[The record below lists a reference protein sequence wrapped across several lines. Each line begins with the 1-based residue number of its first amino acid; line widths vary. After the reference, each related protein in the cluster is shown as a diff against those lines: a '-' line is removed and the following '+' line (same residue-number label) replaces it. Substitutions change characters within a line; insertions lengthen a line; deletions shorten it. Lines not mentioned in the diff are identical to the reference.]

1 MSNEPVAYLWQHS
14 ETGRTR
20 VVMTDQIVSTD
31 DRWFLVGPLHL
42 DPAPDDTALP
52 RLLRIMGTFDLTT
65 GHAST
70 MDEALDELESE
81 LRDVLGH
88 YRAAKPDDTALLR
101 QALEVLESVYPY
113 TDSLIC
119 YASTVDEHPPNAIDG
134 NVRDAL
140 TALRERLGEK
150 T

>member
-1 MSNEPVAYLWQHS
+1 MSNEPVAL
-14 ETGRTR
+14 ETVYETIIHW
-20 VVMTDQIVSTD
+20 DQAGKRSRRELARRIV
-31 DRWFLVGPLHL
+31 
-42 DPAPDDTALP
+42 ALYAHP
-52 RLLRIMGTFDLTT
+52 
-65 GHAST
+65 
-70 MDEALDELESE
+70 
-81 LRDVLGH
+81 V
-88 YRAAKPDDTALLR
+88 DDTALLR

-119 YASTVDEHPPNAIDG
+119 YASTVDEHPPNAING

>member
-1 MSNEPVAYLWQHS
+1 MKTQPIALLLAEKLEQQFPLGTAQHYLD
-14 ETGRTR
+14 G
-20 VVMTDQIVSTD
+20 
-31 DRWFLVGPLHL
+31 
-42 DPAPDDTALP
+42 
-52 RLLRIMGTFDLTT
+52 
-65 GHAST
+65 
-70 MDEALDELESE
+70 EAAAE
-81 LRDVLGH
+81 LRRLSAQTDN
-88 YRAAKPDDTALLR
+88 DTALLR
-101 QALEVLESVYPY
+101 QALEALESVYPY

>member
-1 MSNEPVAYLWQHS
+1 MSNEPVAEVKGYYG
-14 ETGRTR
+14 GRC
-20 VVMTDQIVSTD
+20 VVE
-31 DRWFLVGPLHL
+31 PLN
-42 DPAPDDTALP
+42 PAMVLPSGMALYTHP
-52 RLLRIMGTFDLTT
+52 
-65 GHAST
+65 A
-70 MDEALDELESE
+70 
-81 LRDVLGH
+81 
-88 YRAAKPDDTALLR
+88 PDDTALLR
-101 QALEVLESVYPY
+101 QALEALESVYTY